1 MKYFSQSYKTK
12 RGAEVRA
19 DFENK
24 RQRPDV
30 NQYHYSAARD
40 ELTKG
45 WKVERS
51 VVPGYKTTLKES

>member
-12 RGAEVRA
+12 KGAEVRA
-19 DFENK
+19 AFENK

-30 NQYHYSAARD
+30 RQYQYSAARD

-51 VVPGYKTTLKES
+51 VVNGKKR